1 MEVKTTLIGFTG
13 LALLSACSAPPPDDT
28 PEPVALVTIAAA
40 APRTVG
46 ETVKLYGVADAGP
59 GGQVS
64 LVAPIEARLVAID
77 APVGTAV
84 GQGQA
89 VLRLAPGPTATLDIA
104 KARSDAQ
111 ATGAAYA
118 RAQRMRADGL
128 MSDADVETVRAA
140 QATANATVASLTG
153 RALTLRAPMAGHVE
167 GITAQPG
174 DIIAA
179 GTTIGSISGNGA
191 ARARFGVDPGQVR
204 SIRAGAAVTVA
215 RAGASDSFP
224 SHIVSVD
231 PVVDPQTKLASV
243 YATLPA
249 AALVRTGEA
258 LTGEVMMSGG
268 GAALVIPYAALLD
281 DAGQPYVFVVAKGVA
296 SRRDIATGA
305 SDGTHVAVQSGLH
318 AGDKVV
324 VEGGTALEDGMKVRL
339 K

>member
-1 MEVKTTLIGFTG
+1 MWIG
-13 LALLSACSAPPPDDT
+13 LAGLTLLCACSAPSTDET
-28 PEPVALVTIAAA
+28 PEPVALVTVATA
-40 APRTVG
+40 APKTVG
-46 ETVKLYGVADAGP
+46 ETVKLYGIADAGP
-59 GGQVS
+59 GGQAS
-64 LVAPIEARLVAID
+64 LVAPIEVRLVAIE

-111 ATGAAYA
+111 AAAAAYA

-128 MSDADVETVRAA
+128 MSDADVETARAA
-140 QATANATVASLTG
+140 LATASATVASLTD

-179 GTTIGSISGNGA
+179 GTTVASISGNGA
-191 ARARFGVDPGQVR
+191 ARARFGVDPGQAR
-204 SIRAGAAVTVA
+204 TIRAGAAVTIA
-215 RAGASDSFP
+215 RAGAGDRFP

-249 AALVRTGEA
+249 ASQVRTGEA
-258 LTGEVMMSGG
+258 LTGAVMLNGG
-268 GAALVIPYAALLD
+268 KAGLVIPYAALLD
-281 DAGQPYVFVVAKGVA
+281 DAGQPYVFVVARGVA

-305 SDGTHVAVQSGLH
+305 SDGTHVAVARGLK
-318 AGDKVV
+318 AGDRVV
-324 VEGGTALEDGMKVRL
+324 VEGGTALEDGMKVRF